1 MLRTALKPRVGL
13 PRHRNSEPQ
22 TASGAPAWGTNHG
35 LSESCRPISLDQRPH
50 SHPQP
55 QHEPLQG
62 YFEYFPGHRR
72 HAHGPSGSKYGPQP
86 HDLLVVLKGEG
97 RVRGVAKTLHIPM
110 HDYNHRKH
118 PLVGAFGCIHGSCP
132 PPGALSRDGK
142 DPKPRNHL
150 FTINNVSH
158 ASVVQ
163 LAHPSL
169 CTGMCPPP
177 TTQTMRYGLS
187 QACAARS
194 SIPGSQI
201 YSFWC
206 GPHGGSDAGPRLVR
220 GQYGRNM
227 VYTGPNHRK

>member
-1 MLRTALKPRVGL
+1 MLRTALRPRVGL

-110 HDYNHRKH
+110 HDYNHHKH
-118 PLVGAFGCIHGSCP
+118 PLHVRVHMQDNLILLGPC
-132 PPGALSRDGK
+132 
-142 DPKPRNHL
+142 
-150 FTINNVSH
+150 H
-158 ASVVQ
+158 A
-163 LAHPSL
+163 
-169 CTGMCPPP
+169 M
-177 TTQTMRYGLS
+177 
-187 QACAARS
+187 
-194 SIPGSQI
+194 
-201 YSFWC
+201 
-206 GPHGGSDAGPRLVR
+206 
-220 GQYGRNM
+220 
-227 VYTGPNHRK
+227 

>member
-1 MLRTALKPRVGL
+1 
-13 PRHRNSEPQ
+13 
-22 TASGAPAWGTNHG
+22 
-35 LSESCRPISLDQRPH
+35 
-50 SHPQP
+50 
-55 QHEPLQG
+55 
-62 YFEYFPGHRR
+62 
-72 HAHGPSGSKYGPQP
+72 
-86 HDLLVVLKGEG
+86 
-97 RVRGVAKTLHIPM
+97 M

-118 PLVGAFGCIHGSCP
+118 PLVGDFGCIHGSCP

-206 GPHGGSDAGPRLVR
+206 GPHGGSDAGPRLLR
-220 GQYGRNM
+220 GQNGRNM
-227 VYTGPNHRK
+227 VYTGPNHREESQDSIPIRPIHPPATPSIAQFTIRQFSHEMLCGFMAATNPATGRLLHDDGTRNLNSSRPHSTPIHVHAELCTPHTR